1 MAHIDIVTANSA
13 PYIYNLTPIPGR
25 PDRYTME
32 GQFADVFKTL
42 QGVLNFTYSVRLP
55 PDGQWGALQSD
66 GSWSGMVGMLHREIV
81 DIGMHLSFF

>member
-42 QGVLNFTYSVRLP
+42 QVMNRNKLL
-55 PDGQWGALQSD
+55 GQSNKR
-66 GSWSGMVGMLHREIV
+66 S
-81 DIGMHLSFF
+81 